1 MKYLIIESLRR
12 IIQII
17 FGLEIFEFPGLSHIR
32 NFFYRLVFK
41 IGSSPI
47 IGKEVRLYRVH
58 GIKNGDIIIGKN
70 CLLANHVQIDY
81 TGKVELK
88 DNVWISD
95 GSHIH
100 SHTHQLSANR
110 ILRKPEQI
118 VLIHLA
124 AKRFEPNATM
134 NEYLE
139 NISIASNVFEACV
152 KTNISNIVNLST
164 IGVYNSEESVPW
176 SENTVA
182 NPMTYY
188 GISKLCI
195 EKVAH
200 YYNSKFNL
208 CIKNLRLAQV
218 LGPGERKG
226 FMLSV
231 FLSKALK
238 KETLQLYGMGKG
250 ARDYIYVKDVIS
262 AINSAINHPQA
273 QGLFNIGSNKSI
285 SHRKLAETINE
296 VFDNKDNLELLLD
309 KIEDTTEYRMSSD
322 KSIDELNYCSKFTLK
337 TALEDM
343 KKYYEEIL

>member
-1 MKYLIIESLRR
+1 MKIILTGATGFIGKWFLTLANPENEYVVLGIESDISQLK
-12 IIQII
+12 INN
-17 FGLEIFEFPGLSHIR
+17 R
-32 NFFYRLVFK
+32 NFDF
-41 IGSSPI
+41 
-47 IGKEVRLYRVH
+47 
-58 GIKNGDIIIGKN
+58 IKTDYSIDDVSTHINGAD
-70 CLLANHVQIDY
+70 A
-81 TGKVELK
+81 
-88 DNVWISD
+88 
-95 GSHIH
+95 
-100 SHTHQLSANR
+100 
-110 ILRKPEQI
+110 
-118 VLIHLA
+118 LIHLA

>member
-1 MKYLIIESLRR
+1 MKIILTGATGFIGKWFLTLAKPENEYIVLGIESN
-12 IIQII
+12 INQ
-17 FGLEIFEFPGLSHIR
+17 LEINNRYFDFIKTDYSIDDLTTYINGADA
-32 NFFYRLVFK
+32 LV
-41 IGSSPI
+41 
-47 IGKEVRLYRVH
+47 
-58 GIKNGDIIIGKN
+58 
-70 CLLANHVQIDY
+70 
-81 TGKVELK
+81 
-88 DNVWISD
+88 
-95 GSHIH
+95 
-100 SHTHQLSANR
+100 
-110 ILRKPEQI
+110 
-118 VLIHLA
+118 HLA
-124 AKRFEPNATM
+124 AKRFEPGAMM

-139 NISIASNVFEACV
+139 NISIASNVFEACA
-152 KTNISNIVNLST
+152 KSNVFNVVNLSS
-164 IGVYNSEESVPW
+164 IGVYNTEEPIPW
-176 SENTVA
+176 SEDTIA

-208 CIKNLRLAQV
+208 CIKSLRLAQV

-262 AINSAINHPQA
+262 AINSAISLPKI

-285 SHRKLAETINE
+285 SHRELAETINE
-296 VFDNKDNLELLLD
+296 VFDNKDNLEFLSD
-309 KIEDTTEYRMSSD
+309 KIEDTTEYRMNSD
-322 KSIDELNYCSKFTLK
+322 KSIDELNYFPKFTLK